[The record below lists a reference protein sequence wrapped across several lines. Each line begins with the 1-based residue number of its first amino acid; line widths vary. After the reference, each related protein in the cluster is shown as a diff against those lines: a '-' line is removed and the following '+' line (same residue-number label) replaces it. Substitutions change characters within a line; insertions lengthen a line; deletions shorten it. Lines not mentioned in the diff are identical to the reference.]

1 MILHI
6 IHASTGGTF
15 PIFQQLAQWDEA
27 RGHQAL
33 AWGTEKPTPA
43 LVQEI
48 QDSNLQVSFI
58 RKGRGLDLI
67 SWWKIAQYIR
77 RVQPEQIILHSI
89 TAWPGLWIAKNWMGC
104 QFKLTVPV
112 HTFPALQTKS
122 EKWMLSD
129 AMRNADK
136 VICFTEEIAAVY
148 RSLAQ
153 HPNIQVIP
161 HILDREFWSPAKNR
175 RANECLRIG
184 YHGRLINWKGIF
196 KFPEYVLSLGRPF
209 ELELIGE
216 GPDREEFL
224 QACQKAGI
232 SDRVKV
238 LPPATR
244 TEIRDWLQTLD
255 IWVCFSQ
262 GETMGLSALEAEA
275 CGARL
280 MVSGFPVR
288 THFPT
293 KPQWVEAWIE

>member
-27 RGHQAL
+27 RVHQAL

-58 RKGRGLDLI
+58 RKGQGLDLI
-67 SWWKIAQYIR
+67 AWWKIAQYIR
-77 RVQPEQIILHSI
+77 VVQPEQIILHSI
-89 TAWPGLWIAKNWMGC
+89 TGWPGLWLAKNWMGC
-104 QFKLTVPV
+104 QFKVTVPV

-122 EKWMLSD
+122 EKWMLSI
-129 AMRNADK
+129 AIRNAEK
-136 VICFTEEIAAVY
+136 VICFTEEIAALY
-148 RSLAQ
+148 RTLTQ
-153 HPNIQVIP
+153 RLNIQVIP

-196 KFPEYVLSLGRPF
+196 KFPEYVLSLGCPF

-216 GPDREEFL
+216 GPDQEEFL
-224 QACQKAGI
+224 QACRKAGI

-280 MVSGFPVR
+280 MVSGFPAR

-293 KPQWVEAWIE
+293 KSQWVKDWLE